1 MYATVRETF
10 YDPRQPGG
18 GRAQLE
24 AFAAIRAR
32 QPGFVG
38 SLAVAA
44 GGDCVLTL
52 ALWESEAHA
61 GAALALLEPE
71 ARRVFGA
78 TRAPPARV
86 IARGPVLDVAN
97 AFARS

>member
-1 MYATVRETF
+1 MYATVWETF
-10 YDPRQPGG
+10 YEPRRPGG
-18 GRAQLE
+18 GRAQPE
-24 AFAAIRAR
+24 AFAALRAR
-32 QPGFVG
+32 LPGFVG

-44 GGDCVLTL
+44 GDGRVLTL
-52 ALWESEAHA
+52 ALWESEERAS
-61 GAALALLEPE
+61 AALALLEPE

>member
-10 YDPRQPGG
+10 YDPRQLGG

-24 AFAAIRAR
+24 AFAAVRAR
-32 QPGFVG
+32 LPGFVG

-44 GGDCVLTL
+44 GDGRVVTL
-52 ALWESEAHA
+52 VLWESEARA
-61 GAALALLEPE
+61 SAALALLAPE

-86 IARGPVLDVAN
+86 IAQGPVLDVAN